1 MQRFLATFL
10 HFRFALKH
18 CAQSLKSRL
27 RTTLSLQVRPKEWAD
42 PANLKRVCDRIKARW
57 ENRSGESLPNNEELL
72 ISDGKLEKSVIEYLL
87 RHRDESEINLFE

>member
-1 MQRFLATFL
+1 MNGPSCPVFHATKF
-10 HFRFALKH
+10 HQAEDD
-18 CAQSLKSRL
+18 SR
-27 RTTLSLQVRPKEWAD
+27 SPKEWAD

-87 RHRDESEINLFE
+87 RQRDESEINLFE